1 MDKLANINAYNLFNC
16 IQEFADQ
23 NTNPILQIL
32 NGTEVITP
40 YQHYPENSFS
50 FANNNWRCFYH
61 CHDYLDKNEQEHGH
75 LHFFTLIN
83 GQWSHVVALSMNSL
97 GQPVSWFNT
106 NKWVTEGEW
115 LSTNEFYNQLET
127 LIFNSNLSLLE
138 RWLISLLLFYKGHIE
153 SVFKQRDQYL
163 RSLSPRKAQDIFTDR
178 EIYHLSHIN
187 IELTNDLT
195 QELNIEQTSHLN
207 SQKI

>member
-1 MDKLANINAYNLFNC
+1 MAKLSNINAYNLFNC

-40 YQHYPENSFS
+40 YEHYPENSLS
-50 FANNNWRCFYH
+50 FANNNWRFFYH
-61 CHDYLDKNEQEHGH
+61 CHDYLNKHEQEHGH
-75 LHFFTLIN
+75 LHFYTLIN

-115 LSTNEFYNQLET
+115 LNTNEFYNQLET
-127 LIFNSNLSLLE
+127 LIFSSNLSLLE
-138 RWLISLLLFYKGHIE
+138 RWLISLLLFYKSHIE
-153 SVFKQRDQYL
+153 SAFKQRDQYL
-163 RSLSPRKAQDIFTDR
+163 SSLSPRKAQEIFTDR
-178 EIYHLSHIN
+178 EIYQLSHIN

-195 QELNIEQTSHLN
+195 QELNIEPTSHLN
-207 SQKI
+207 SQQI